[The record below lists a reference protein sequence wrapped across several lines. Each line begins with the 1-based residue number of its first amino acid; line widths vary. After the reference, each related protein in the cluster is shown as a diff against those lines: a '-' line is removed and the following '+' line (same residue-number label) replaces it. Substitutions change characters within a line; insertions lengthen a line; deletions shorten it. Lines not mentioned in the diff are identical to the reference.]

1 MRTWLPGH
9 SRRTNQWSYQAKP
22 LSRLQKQLIN
32 HIRLYNRLYKEYV
45 FHWIYKWHLEKYY
58 ADLFDYTAGML
69 TTEVIMTD
77 AFNVISHQISYLC
90 YACTLSIILL
100 DSHERCKYRFLCFI
114 IYNDS
119 KTFITNVYKA

>member
-9 SRRTNQWSYQAKP
+9 SQRTNQWSYQAKP

-32 HIRLYNRLYKEYV
+32 HIRLYNRLCKEYV

-90 YACTLSIILL
+90 YACTLSIILRFHMNAANI
-100 DSHERCKYRFLCFI
+100 DSYV
-114 IYNDS
+114 S
-119 KTFITNVYKA
+119 